1 MDYEFDKYAISIDN
15 VGWQHIGDAIK
26 DNIAS
31 YGVAVIPKILNED
44 ECESMKSGMLDFF
57 EKITSNW
64 DIPINRNDSS
74 TFKQI
79 YNLFPKHSMLIQN
92 FGVGHSQVAWD
103 IRQNLKIVNVF
114 SKFWNVKP
122 TELLTSFDGFSYHF
136 PPEIMKRGYYRG
148 NTWFH
153 TDKSFMRP
161 EFECLQSWVTANDV
175 EEGDAT
181 LAFYESSNVYHQEF
195 ADEFGGDDVKTTL
208 GSGDWYKLSKEQ
220 EKFYTDKGCVQKC
233 IKCPKGSL
241 VCWDS
246 RTIHCGVE
254 SKRNR
259 ENSKSRAVIYT
270 CYTPRSLAT
279 QAAIRKKQKAFN
291 ELRTTSHWPHKPKL
305 FPVKPRTYGK
315 ELVPVTPI
323 QSPKVSKLGL
333 KLAGF

>member
-1 MDYEFDKYAISIDN
+1 MEYELEKYAVSINDIGWDN
-15 VGWQHIGDAIK
+15 IGDAVK
-26 DNIAS
+26 NKVDQF
-31 YGVAVIPKILNED
+31 GVAVIPSLLNEV
-44 ECESMKSGMLDFF
+44 ECNNMKSGMLDFF
-57 EKITSNW
+57 EHITSDW
-64 DIPINRNDSS
+64 DIPIDRNNSN
-74 TFKQI
+74 TYTQI

-103 IRQNLKIVNVF
+103 IRQNLKIINVF
-114 SKFWNVKP
+114 SKFWKVKP
-122 TELLTSFDGFSYHF
+122 DELLTSFDGFSYHF

-153 TDKSFMRP
+153 TDQSFMRP

-175 EEGDAT
+175 QDGDAT
-181 LAFYESSNVYHQEF
+181 LAFYEGSNVYHKEF
-195 ADEFGGDDVKTTL
+195 GIKFGGDDIKSNL
-208 GSGDWYKLSKEQ
+208 GSADWYKLNKEQ
-220 EKFYTDKGCVQKC
+220 EKFYSDKGCVPKC

-279 QAAIRKKQKAFN
+279 QAAIKKKQKAFN
-291 ELRTTSHWPHKPKL
+291 ELRTTNHWPHKPKL
-305 FPVKPRTYGK
+305 FPIKPRTYGK
-315 ELVPVTPI
+315 ELIPVKPI
-323 QSPKVSKLGL
+323 IQPKVSKLGL